1 MISNGRDSQTL
12 MKPEK
17 NGSHWALPAG
27 AEFLHIGFTTQPTP
41 EQKVWFKFP
50 AGVGQTA
57 VLLASD
63 PAASVS
69 PNELIVLTVPASEI
83 RLTEHEE
90 EAMMNQ
96 LRSWVDTKSQEL
108 EPASLMMTL
117 QGARI
122 FWKPGRVAIFAPADR
137 LKSVCNA
144 VVEAS
149 YYEAELT
156 SVEQQLNES
165 WPQLEADMPL
175 AFEFQEK
182 AIGRRKQLQKQF
194 QQSLL
199 IRGRLSRI
207 APHVHCPHV
216 HPPTLASQVGER
228 LRERTRMVHRHE
240 SLGEQLEVFERVYEL
255 CGDRASNY
263 MLTRSGNILEWVII
277 LLLLTQ
283 ILFSGFEILTSYQET
298 PATNQVTTEV
308 QATTDAQ
315 RTDGQ

>member
-12 MKPEK
+12 LKPEK

-27 AEFLHIGFTTQPTP
+27 TEILRIGFTTQPRA
-41 EQKVWFKFP
+41 EQKVLFRFP
-50 AGVGQTA
+50 SGVGQTA

-69 PNELIVLTVPASEI
+69 PNELTVLSVPAPEI

-90 EAMMNQ
+90 EAMMHH
-96 LRSWVDTKSQEL
+96 LRHWVDAKSQEH

-122 FWKPGRVAIFAPADR
+122 FWKPGRVAIFAPVER
-137 LKSVCNA
+137 LKSVCDA

-149 YYEAELT
+149 YYEAEL
-156 SVEQQLNES
+156 SSIEHELNTS

-207 APHVHCPHV
+207 APHVHSPHV

-283 ILFSGFEILTSYQET
+283 ILFSGFEILTSYEET
-298 PATNQVTTEV
+298 PASNQITTEV
-308 QATTDAQ
+308 QTTM
-315 RTDGQ
+315 DGQ